1 MALAGIAGLEPT
13 HARIKIW
20 CLTDLAISLYIKIKM
35 GWVVGFEPTYTGATT
50 LGLNH
55 LTIPTILIH
64 VGSIPSLTS
73 HKLDCVNSILFI
85 H

>member
-35 GWVVGFEPTYTGATT
+35 GWVVGVEPTTFSATS
-50 LGLNH
+50 GRSNQLN
-55 LTIPTILIH
+55 
-64 VGSIPSLTS
+64 
-73 HKLDCVNSILFI
+73 
-85 H
+85 